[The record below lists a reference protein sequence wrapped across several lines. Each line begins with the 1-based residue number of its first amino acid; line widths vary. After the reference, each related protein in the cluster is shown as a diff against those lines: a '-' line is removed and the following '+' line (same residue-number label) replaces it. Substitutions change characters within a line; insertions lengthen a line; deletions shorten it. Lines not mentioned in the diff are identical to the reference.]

1 MALSQKIVRQACAQ
15 RVAEHASAQRARG
28 LVRSSVWIPTEARG
42 RLARYA
48 AQLRAEAGVPLPT
61 DPPPPKK
68 AAQPKKRSTSAE
80 KPKKRRSPSKERRY
94 QRRKAER
101 AARSE
106 K

>member
-15 RVAEHASAQRARG
+15 RVAEHASTQRARG
-28 LVRSSVWIPTEARG
+28 LVRSSVWIPDEARG

-61 DPPPPKK
+61 DPPPKK
-68 AAQPKKRSTSAE
+68 AAKPKKRSKSEE
-80 KPKKRRSPSKERRY
+80 KPKKRRSPGKERRY

-101 AARSE
+101 AARA
-106 K
+106 KK